1 MQSRDSLVPK
11 IAVCLQA
18 CRTALPIVFV
28 ITWMVPVFV
37 TLSTKPQTFSLV
49 IKLRDLRQF
58 HHTMACQLYQRY
70 PGRQTKGRLVN
81 LSDALSHSVGS
92 RKIQSDGIRL
102 KSDYFWPISV
112 IFMVIFFFVRI
123 SEQKITDQNNA
134 VNHEATQLGQ
144 EFLITTAPVFF
155 RPVKIKPEICKI
167 NRWEGPEQKE
177 NTVQIQP

>member
-1 MQSRDSLVPK
+1 M
-11 IAVCLQA
+11 
-18 CRTALPIVFV
+18 
-28 ITWMVPVFV
+28 M
-37 TLSTKPQTFSLV
+37 
-49 IKLRDLRQF
+49 
-58 HHTMACQLYQRY
+58 
-70 PGRQTKGRLVN
+70 
-81 LSDALSHSVGS
+81 
-92 RKIQSDGIRL
+92 
-102 KSDYFWPISV
+102 
-112 IFMVIFFFVRI
+112 IFFFVRI